1 MKSNYPRKEDI
12 EYLNKYQKENNLS
25 DKLYQEYLKELSKG
39 IPVQY
44 VIGNVNFYGY
54 QIKVDKSV
62 LIPRYETEL
71 LVDKTIN
78 KIKKYFPNQK
88 VSILDLGTGSGCIAI
103 TLKKELESS
112 VDALDISTDAINIAS
127 YNANLN
133 QADINFIN
141 QDMTT
146 YQEKKYDIIISNP
159 PYIRY
164 DEEIMD
170 IVAYNEPSIALY
182 AEDNGL
188 YFYKKI
194 IDNLKYLTNDKYLI
208 CFEIGLN
215 QSTDIIN
222 YLKSKINNINISVE
236 KDYSDKERF
245 IFITNINS

>member
-12 EYLNKYQKENNLS
+12 EYLKKYQKEKNLS
-25 DKLYQEYLKELSKG
+25 NELYQQYLKELEKG

-54 QIKVDKSV
+54 Q
-62 LIPRYETEL
+62 
-71 LVDKTIN
+71 
-78 KIKKYFPNQK
+78 KKYFPNQK

-112 VDALDISTDAINIAS
+112 VDALDISIDALNIAS
-127 YNANLN
+127 YNANSN

-141 QDMTT
+141 QDMTA
-146 YQEKKYDIIISNP
+146 YKEKKYDIIISNP

-170 IVAYNEPSIALY
+170 IVAHNEPSIALY
-182 AEDNGL
+182 AKDNGL

-194 IDNLKYLTNDKYLI
+194 IDNLKYLTKDKFLI
-208 CFEIGLN
+208 CFEIGLD
-215 QSTDIIN
+215 QSSDLIN
-222 YLKSKINNINISVE
+222 YIKSKFNNINISVE

-245 IFITNINS
+245 LFITNINN

>member
-1 MKSNYPRKEDI
+1 VKSNYPRKEDI

-44 VIGNVNFYGY
+44 GIGNVNFYWY

-103 TLKKELESS
+103 TLKKEVNSY

>member
-25 DKLYQEYLKELSKG
+25 DKLYQQYLKELSKG

-103 TLKKELESS
+103 TLKKELESN

-170 IVAYNEPSIALY
+170 IVAYNEPSLALY